1 MSNLLNQTNTQPSS
15 LADRHNTTGV
25 SKYLQPYQSTNLQH
39 EDTNSSQHSD
49 HHQSSATTNSSI
61 NGIINLS
68 TVNTT
73 ITDEESSTITV
84 DVRGVTTPKPIRQQC
99 AHGADDAAAPRH
111 QHMTDDCHVGIHGT
125 VGAWNGVRDET
136 SDQVDKVHVS
146 KFS

>member
-25 SKYLQPYQSTNLQH
+25 SKYLQPYQSNLQH

-84 DVRGVTTPKPIRQQC
+84 DVRGVKTPKPIRQQC
-99 AHGADDAAAPRH
+99 AHGAD
-111 QHMTDDCHVGIHGT
+111 DDCHVGIHGT